1 MYPLDISIYFSLLLD
16 RKNTE
21 VLNRYLPKKNPTQKR
36 DTTKP
41 ANSLLPSE
49 NSRPA
54 QQKKHKGPTV
64 ASAVMS
70 LPAMTFFARSVGC
83 KWNGYFAGNYG
94 HLRKYHH
101 RENGVAL
108 GMVPLIINPT
118 YTMIPWLC
126 SELCDSTNHSNG
138 ELTVPVRHLQ
148 SGGCCW
154 SQVTR
159 S

>member
-101 RENGVAL
+101 RGKWCCPWDGTLNNQSH
-108 GMVPLIINPT
+108 IHHD
-118 YTMIPWLC
+118 TMIVLWVVWFHQSFQWGIDSAC
-126 SELCDSTNHSNG
+126 SPFTIRWMLLITSD
-138 ELTVPVRHLQ
+138 
-148 SGGCCW
+148 
-154 SQVTR
+154 
-159 S
+159 